1 MKTAI
6 LVGVNTNG
14 HGKDYK
20 QIDNFEYSMQ
30 EMERLIEACDMKLEA
45 VMEQNM
51 VHPDA
56 ATYIGSGKLDELS
69 QLSENMQVDYI
80 IFADNLSP
88 AQLKNIQRQI
98 SYSSVMDR
106 TSLILEIFAIRAKT
120 REARLQVEWA
130 NLQYML
136 PRLVG
141 MRESLGRQGGGSG
154 SISNKG
160 QGETQLE
167 LDRRHI
173 EKRIVELKRDLEA
186 IERDRDI
193 QRRKRDKSGI
203 PRVALVGYTNAGK
216 STLMNACV
224 EFSGSSEEKQVF
236 EKNMLFATLDTT
248 VRKIETGNNKD
259 FILSDTVGFVDN
271 LPHNLIKA
279 FRSTLDEVRFADL
292 ILIVA
297 DYNDEH
303 FAEHIKITESTLV
316 ELGADRIP
324 RIYVYN
330 KADLKVSK
338 LPIVESDRIYMS
350 AFFRTG
356 LKELMELILNEVYAG
371 NEILEMCVPYN
382 RGDIIN
388 ILNDKSN
395 ILAQEYREDGV
406 YIKADCTKAI
416 AGYIRK
422 HIIE

>member
-1 MKTAI
+1 MTAI
-6 LVGVNTNG
+6 LVGVNSSG
-14 HGKDYK
+14 ASREYK
-20 QIDNFEYSMQ
+20 RIENFEYSMQ
-30 EMERLIEACDMKLEA
+30 EMERLVEACDMEILA
-45 VMEQNM
+45 IMEQNLL
-51 VHPDA
+51 HPDA
-56 ATYIGSGKLDELS
+56 STYIGSGKLSELS
-69 QLSENMQVDYI
+69 ELSENLQADYI

-88 AQLKNIQRQI
+88 AQLKNIQRRI
-98 SYSSVMDR
+98 EYSSVMDR
-106 TSLILEIFAIRAKT
+106 TSLILEIFAKRAQT

-136 PRLVG
+136 PRLTG

-154 SISNKG
+154 SVSNKG

-173 EKRIVELKRDLEA
+173 EKRIVELKRDLDA

-224 EFSGSSEEKQVF
+224 EYSGAAEEKQVF

-248 VRKIETGNNKD
+248 VRKIETGNNKN

-279 FRSTLDEVRFADL
+279 FRSTLDEVRYADL
-292 ILIVA
+292 ILLVM

-303 FAEHIKITESTLV
+303 CTEHMRITEDTLR
-316 ELGADRIP
+316 ELGAAEIP

-330 KADLKVSK
+330 KSDLKMNR
-338 LPIVESDRIYMS
+338 LPVVETDRIYMS

-356 LKELMELILNEVYAG
+356 LTELFELIIKQVYSE
-371 NEILEMCVPYN
+371 NEILELTVPYE

-388 ILNDKSN
+388 VLNEKAAIIS
-395 ILAQEYREDGV
+395 QEYKEDGV
-406 YIKADCTKAI
+406 YIKADCTKAV

-422 HIIE
+422 QL